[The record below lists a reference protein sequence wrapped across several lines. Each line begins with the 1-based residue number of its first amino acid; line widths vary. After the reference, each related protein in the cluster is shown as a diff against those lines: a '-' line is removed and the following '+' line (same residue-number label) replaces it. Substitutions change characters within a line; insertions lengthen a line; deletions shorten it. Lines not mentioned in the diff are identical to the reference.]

1 VNIPPSGRVLALAS
15 WRVGIDMSPL
25 RLSIY
30 AVLCVSSALSAH
42 AWSNKEH
49 IELTRIAARRLL
61 ADPQTPAG
69 MKAWLKLACRDPL
82 DPEKEREYFLKQ
94 RVGLIPR
101 GVDGV
106 AYWATVPDMMAALSD
121 KKVEPFGVNERMLH
135 YIDLEQF
142 IREEP
147 KRRYRHD
154 LSNKPFDFDIPP
166 SMKDDPVTK
175 ENKWKRAGMLPF
187 RIEQC
192 YTQLVLALREKR
204 FADKPGQFPRD
215 EHATKW
221 AGYLAH
227 YLEDNTQPQHATEDY
242 KSRSYFA
249 DKRNALNVHWD
260 FEGRLSDDEEADYLE
275 LRREFWGIF
284 SKMLDDVKDPVDDE
298 DLVAATVE
306 VSLTSYDAL
315 PLIGVAAMKAYR
327 QGGTPDEPVGKIEPF
342 DAGIFFHVRGQYQGR
357 QMTLME
363 MKAYQMAWAEKR
375 VERLWRRA
383 WDESQRP
390 IEEP

>member
-1 VNIPPSGRVLALAS
+1 MN
-15 WRVGIDMSPL
+15 PL
-25 RLSIY
+25 RISIC
-30 AVLCVSSALSAH
+30 AVLCIGGALSAK

-49 IELTRIAARRLL
+49 IELTRIAAQRLL
-61 ADPQTPAG
+61 ADPGTPAG
-69 MKAWLKLACRDPL
+69 MKTWLKLACPDAL
-82 DPEKEREYFLKQ
+82 DPEKERDYFLKQ
-94 RVGLIPR
+94 RVGLVPR

-121 KKVEPFGVNERMLH
+121 KKIEPFGVNERMLH

-147 KRRYRHD
+147 RRRYRND

-175 ENKWKRAGMLPF
+175 DNKWKRAGMLPF
-187 RIEQC
+187 RIDQC

-242 KSRSYFA
+242 NSRSYFA
-249 DKRNALNVHWD
+249 DKRNAPDVHWD
-260 FEGRLSDDEEADYLE
+260 FEGRLCDDEQADYLE

-284 SKMLDDVKDPVDDE
+284 SRMLDEVKDPVDDE

-306 VSLTSYDAL
+306 VSLASYDAL
-315 PLIGVAAMKAYR
+315 PLIGAAAMKAYR

-342 DAGIFFHVRGQYQGR
+342 DAGIFFHVRGRYQGR